1 MAALNEAILIAE
13 GRRPRSEG
21 NLEYQVLENETIPW
35 TFFLLKKWDIPSVR
49 ERKMRIILLTF
60 FFF

>member
-1 MAALNEAILIAE
+1 MAALIAE

-35 TFFLLKKWDIPSVR
+35 TFFLLKNGIFQV
-49 ERKMRIILLTF
+49 
-60 FFF
+60 